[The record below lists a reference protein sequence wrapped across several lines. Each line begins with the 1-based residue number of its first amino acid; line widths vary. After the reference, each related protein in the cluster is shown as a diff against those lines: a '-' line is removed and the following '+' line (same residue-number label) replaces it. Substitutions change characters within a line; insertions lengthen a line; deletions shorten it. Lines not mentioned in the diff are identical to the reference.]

1 MSADTNGNEHQRR
14 DKRIASIANP
24 ASQQTVGRK
33 PFPTRSS
40 LPVGPVVFDARTLP
54 GRRTA

>member
-33 PFPTRSS
+33 PFPTRSA
-40 LPVGPVVFDARTLP
+40 LPAVPVVLDARTLP
-54 GRRTA
+54 RWRTA